1 MISPVINWYFKQ
13 RNQDLR
19 ENLEKA
25 NQKQEELF
33 ADLIERLSNTR
44 YGEKYGISKKTSY
57 QDFCKQMPVV
67 VYEDLKP

>member
-44 YGEKYGISKKTSY
+44 YGEKYGKIGRAH
-57 QDFCKQMPVV
+57 V
-67 VYEDLKP
+67 

>member
-33 ADLIERLSNTR
+33 VDLIERLSNTR
-44 YGEKYGISKKTSY
+44 YGEKYGISKKKNKLPRFL
-57 QDFCKQMPVV
+57 QANACGC
-67 VYEDLKP
+67 L